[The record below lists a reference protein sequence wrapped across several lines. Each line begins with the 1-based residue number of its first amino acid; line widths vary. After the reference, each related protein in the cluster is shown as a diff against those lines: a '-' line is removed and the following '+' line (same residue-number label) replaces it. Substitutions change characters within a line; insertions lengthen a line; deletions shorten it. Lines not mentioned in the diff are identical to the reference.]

1 MVRDI
6 RTTFSGVDGRR
17 TSFRLHHLCLA
28 LLLPVKL
35 KMAVA
40 AIMNNFSLK
49 AVSLEQQLYK

>member
-17 TSFRLHHLCLA
+17 TSFRFHHLCLA

-35 KMAVA
+35 KMAAA